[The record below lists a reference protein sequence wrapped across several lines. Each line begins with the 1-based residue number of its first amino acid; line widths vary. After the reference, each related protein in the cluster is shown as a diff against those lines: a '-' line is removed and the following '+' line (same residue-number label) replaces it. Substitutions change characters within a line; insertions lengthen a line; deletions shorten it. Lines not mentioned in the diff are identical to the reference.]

1 MNEVFESKLK
11 ILASDKITLDA
22 IKAIFLEKFE
32 KEKPNVL
39 PQDDDTVLGQKYRA
53 YEKAISIFDE
63 VLEGIE
69 TYKDNK
75 TNTEDFNK
83 GR

>member
-11 ILASDKITLDA
+11 ILASDKATLDA
-22 IKAIFLEKFE
+22 IKAVFLERFG

-53 YEKAISIFDE
+53 YEKTISIFDE
-63 VLEGIE
+63 VLKDIE
-69 TYKDNK
+69 TYKDSK